1 MSLLLIAD
9 IGGTN
14 ARLGVVEHHA
24 GDSAETTLQRE
35 APKFEQSLRCA
46 DYPDPEALIRH
57 YCEQANIPIPAYAC
71 LAIAGPVE
79 NGQVKMTNHNW
90 SFSAD
95 SLAAN
100 LGMTRMELLNDFAA
114 QAHAVPHLRPEHA
127 VCLHQADAAPLAP
140 MAVLGPGTGFGAATL
155 VPTETGPKV
164 LTGEGGHVNFAP
176 GTEREIAILSQMLKR
191 QKHVSLE
198 NLISGQG
205 LVNLYTSLAAIDGV
219 EPANYSPADV
229 STKGMSGE
237 DALCEEAMQ
246 IFCAALG
253 SAAGDKA
260 LNTGALGG
268 IYLAGGI
275 SPRIVDFL
283 PKTDFLARLQ
293 GKGPMEGYLRK
304 IPVYVVM
311 HGTAALL
318 GSAAWIIHL
327 RERDQQNPAQ

>member
-14 ARLGVVEHHA
+14 ARLGVIEHHA
-24 GDSAETTLQRE
+24 GQNADTTLQRQ
-35 APKFEQSLRCA
+35 APKLEQSLRCA
-46 DYPDPEALIRH
+46 DYADPEALIRH
-57 YCEQANIPIPAYAC
+57 YCNQAGIDIPQYAC

-79 NGQVKMTNHNW
+79 NGMVKMTNHNW
-90 SFSAD
+90 SFSAQ
-95 SLAAN
+95 SLTAN

-114 QAHAVPHLRPEHA
+114 QAHAVPHLRPEHT
-127 VCLHQADAAPLAP
+127 VCLYQADAAPLAP
-140 MAVLGPGTGFGAATL
+140 KAVLGPGTGFGAAAM

-176 GTEREIAILSQMLKR
+176 GTEREIAILQYMLKR
-191 QKHVSLE
+191 QAHVSLE

-205 LVNLYTSLAAIDGV
+205 LVKLYTSLAAIDGV
-219 EPANYSPADV
+219 VPENYTPADV
-229 STKGMSGE
+229 STKGMQGE

-246 IFCAALG
+246 IFCAVLG
-253 SAAGDKA
+253 SAAGDKT
-260 LNTGALGG
+260 LNYGALGG

-275 SPRIVDFL
+275 SPRIVDYL

-293 GKGPMEGYLRK
+293 GKGPMHGYLRK
-304 IPVYVVM
+304 IPVYVVT

-327 RERDQQNPAQ
+327 RERDQQSPAQ